1 MDNIKLLNPSDIISE
16 SMNTINENFRA
27 IASSED
33 VTEYKLLQFS
43 KDFRKELDD
52 LKVGIDYMQL
62 GILNSVDK
70 LNNRITTL
78 PSMDNIQDAIDAAI
92 SNANINIEEFITLT
106 ARTEVGSALGGY
118 AKTSYVD
125 GEILNIS
132 SAFTSY
138 KTNAEKKQAEASM
151 VVANST
157 FLLGEH
163 GKFIWK
169 TDAYGGTVDE
179 ESNYAKIQDYYYA
192 LSPSEKSDVDRNSEY
207 DNKLEDPDVIQR
219 LAQLCQK
226 RFKTIATE
234 LANLTLEVGDGVS
247 RTSIVNAVKGS
258 RGTGEDEDIV
268 AAIFVE
274 ATKDG
279 SQITL
284 DADKIAINSTNFK
297 VNPTTHEVTVKGKIT
312 ATSLVI
318 GGNDLTKPAGARA
331 FVQAYQSY
339 DGGEGGSGDYEP
351 YDDGWLTGAFQEINA
366 ADGVL
371 LAGNLLVGNSE
382 GNVTAGMMGASTSGN
397 DLRFWAGSDFNGRTN
412 APFQVYEDG
421 HVVLNDLVIGEE
433 GDNTRITPNDGKL
446 IAKNAEITGNIT
458 ANTFSSES
466 GVKSLDSGGTYTI
479 GTYINSEQFLVSAK
493 TTKNNQTNDA
503 KIYITVLPELSLN
516 NIDGVPEELLSSA
529 SDGKLIGVP
538 VLCFEYKGLQYY
550 MTPGAWRSTGSGGG
564 NTSNMYFNQETN
576 IDTSISFANSQ
587 RTLCEQHSEYQNAY
601 VFNQN
606 RNVGSGSTSYI
617 LTRVSGKKYE
627 FGYDYGSLSSSEIT
641 DANTILIN
649 NGLSIGKVGVNIPAN
664 SGYIYNSLSKTP
676 ITTENAQ
683 NFATRLYTGVTYE
696 GVADEYEYITP
707 DSGEMYSVITSIDG
721 INPNIISWLKNR
733 VFEMETANGGSWSWA
748 YDFDSNVSMVEI
760 LKNINPFNNYRG
772 NDNANLMY
780 CEVTKRVSG
789 GNKVKY
795 SNGSVTTIDT
805 TEAYGLYSCEFA
817 IYYNDSNTI
826 GVTLNNGTN
835 KTYKIENVSIEV
847 TYGMYASGFSGDGAT
862 LVMNVL
868 NNTTFTKPSA
878 IGVKVYVYGY
888 DVNHSYSGSVPVL
901 TFTY

>member
-52 LKVGIDYMQL
+52 LKAGIDYMQL

-70 LNNRITTL
+70 LNDRITTL

-118 AKTSYVD
+118 TKKTYVD
-125 GEILNIS
+125 GEIVNIS
-132 SAFTSY
+132 SAFTVY
-138 KTNAEKKQAEASM
+138 KANAEKKQAEASM

-169 TDAYGGTVDE
+169 TSAYGGTAGE
-179 ESNYAKIQDYYYA
+179 ESNYAKIQDYYLV
-192 LSPSEKSDVDRNSEY
+192 LSGSDKSRVDKDSEY
-207 DNKLEDPDVIQR
+207 DNKLDDPDVIQR
-219 LAQLCQK
+219 LAQLCQE

-247 RTSIVNAVKGS
+247 RTSIVNAVNGS
-258 RGTGEDEDIV
+258 RGTGDETDIV
-268 AAIFVE
+268 AAIFME
-274 ATKDG
+274 ANRDTG

-284 DADKIAINSTNFK
+284 NADRIAINSTNFN
-297 VNPTTHEVTVKGKIT
+297 VNPTTHEVTVTGKIT

-318 GGNDLTKPAGARA
+318 GGNDLTTTNGAKA
-331 FVQAYQSY
+331 FVQAYQSH
-339 DGGEGGSGDYEP
+339 DGGGESGG
-351 YDDGWLTGAFQEINA
+351 DDTDDSAWLTGAFKEINA

-382 GNVTAGMMGASTSGN
+382 GNVTAGMMGASNDNVN
-397 DLRFWAGSDFNGRTN
+397 DLRFWAGSDFRGRTS
-412 APFQVYEDG
+412 APFRVYEDG
-421 HVVLNDLVIGEE
+421 HVVSNDIVIGEE

-466 GVKSLDSGGTYTI
+466 GVKSLGSEGTYTI

-493 TTKNNQTNDA
+493 TTKNNKTNDA
-503 KIYITVLPELSLN
+503 KIYITVLPELSLDN
-516 NIDGVPEELLSSA
+516 VDGVPEELRSSA

-538 VLCFEYKGLQYY
+538 VLCFEYKGLPYY
-550 MTPGAWRSTGSGGG
+550 LTPGAWRTAGSGG
-564 NTSNMYFNQETN
+564 NSSNMYFNKETD
-576 IDTSISFANSQ
+576 IDTSISFANSAIS
-587 RTLCEQHSEYQNAY
+587 LCDKHSEYQNAY

-606 RNVGSGSTSYI
+606 RNVSSGSTSYI
-617 LTRVSGKKYE
+617 LKRVSGKKYE
-627 FGYDYGSLSSSEIT
+627 FGYDYGSLSGSDIT
-641 DANTILIN
+641 DANTILTDC
-649 NGLSIGKVGVNIPAN
+649 GLSIGKVGVNIPAN

-683 NFATRLYTGVTYE
+683 RFANQLYTGVTYE
-696 GVADEYEYITP
+696 GVTGEYEYITP
-707 DSGEMYSVITSIDG
+707 DSGEIYSVITSIDG
-721 INPNIISWLKNR
+721 INPNIIPWLRDR
-733 VFEMETANGGSWSWA
+733 VFEMATSNGGSWSWA
-748 YDFDSNVSMVEI
+748 YDFDSNVAMSGI
-760 LKNINPFNNYRG
+760 LKDINPFKNNRG
-772 NDNANLMY
+772 NNNANSMY

-826 GVTLNNGTN
+826 GVTLNDGTN
-835 KTYKIENVSIEV
+835 KTYKIENVGIEV

-888 DVNHSYSGSVPVL
+888 DVNHGVSSSVPVL